1 MRIKNYLK
9 SFLGKSSR
17 DRLLHFYL
25 KSFIFFSQKKV
36 FKYDKLINMWNIHK
50 KRNLTFSLLKKNKE
64 KTKNFIASLTEKEID
79 ELKYDW
85 SFWARDEQLPPLEW
99 VSGKKYIWI
108 LRCGR
113 GWGKTRT
120 ACQTV
125 IEAIRTGLYK
135 RISICGATAEEVRD
149 IMIEGESGLKA
160 CSPPSLCMDYRPS
173 IKKIFFKGGVVV
185 SLFYGSEPEKSRG
198 AQSEFLWCDE
208 LHKWKY
214 PEATFDNLLL
224 GLRLGANPLCL
235 VTSTPKPTAFT
246 REIEKLKNKEGEDAC
261 VVTVGSTYSNKSN
274 LSPQFF
280 NTIITKYEGSRLALQ
295 ELEGQILDDNPNALF
310 KREWIENNIVN
321 ILPSPY
327 DQTRMI
333 IAIDPAIT
341 HSQKTS
347 DYTGIIVIMEGKAP
361 SILANEKKPNMTGYL
376 HYYILYDGSLI
387 GTPFEWSGRVKYLSE
402 LFKGASCIVE
412 DNQGGDM
419 TESTLI
425 NAGVSVPIHRVH
437 SSQNKEARA
446 MQASI
451 LAQQG
456 RLHFYCK
463 KDNPDYSLDV
473 LEAEL
478 CNWVPGAKKSP
489 DRLDALAHGI
499 NYLNNDI
506 ESPETEEEQQAKS
519 ILGKLFL

>member
-1 MRIKNYLK
+1 MFDIWNIIKNR
-9 SFLGKSSR
+9 S
-17 DRLLHFYL
+17 
-25 KSFIFFSQKKV
+25 I
-36 FKYDKLINMWNIHK
+36 
-50 KRNLTFSLLKKNKE
+50 TFSLLQKDKKQAIA
-64 KTKNFIASLTEKEID
+64 FINSLTEKEID
-79 ELKYDW
+79 ELKFDW

-99 VSGKKYIWI
+99 MSGKKYIWI

-125 IEAIRTGLYK
+125 IEAIKTGLYK

-160 CSPPSLCMDYRPS
+160 CCPPSLCMDYRPS
-173 IKKIFFKGGVVV
+173 IKKIFFKGDVVV

-246 REIEKLKNKEGEDAC
+246 REIEKLKNKKGEDAC
-261 VVTVGSTYSNKSN
+261 VVTVGSTYSNKNN
-274 LSPQFF
+274 LSSQFF

-310 KREWIENNIVN
+310 KREWIENNRVAL
-321 ILPSPY
+321 LPNSY
-327 DQTRMI
+327 NQERVI

-347 DYTGIIVIMEGKAP
+347 DYTGIIVIMQASSP
-361 SILANEKKPNMTGYL
+361 SILLNGGKPSNSHLL

-387 GTPFEWSGRVKYLSE
+387 GTPFEWSSRVKVLSE
-402 LFKGASCIVE
+402 AYNANECIVE

-419 TESTLI
+419 TIATLI
-425 NAGVSVPIHRVH
+425 NASISVPIKRVH
-437 SSQNKEARA
+437 SSQNKESRA

-451 LAQQG
+451 LAEQG
-456 RLHFYCK
+456 RLHFYTPLESK
-463 KDNPDYSLDV
+463 EDNLDI
-473 LEAEL
+473 LEEEL
-478 CNWVPGAKKSP
+478 CNWIPGSNKSP

-499 NYLNNDI
+499 NYLNSDV
-506 ESPETEEEQQAKS
+506 SVPDSKEEKEAKS
-519 ILGKLFL
+519 ILGKMFLS

>member
-1 MRIKNYLK
+1 M
-9 SFLGKSSR
+9 SWS
-17 DRLLHFYL
+17 
-25 KSFIFFSQKKV
+25 
-36 FKYDKLINMWNIHK
+36 IHK
-50 KRNLTFSLLKKNKE
+50 KRNITYSLLQKDKE
-64 KTKNFIASLTEKEID
+64 LARSFIESLSDKELT

-99 VSGKKYIWI
+99 IRGKKYIWI

-125 IEAIRTGLYK
+125 IEAIKTGVYK

-149 IMIEGESGLKA
+149 IMIEGESGLA
-160 CSPPSLCMDYRPS
+160 SCCPPELCMDYRPS
-173 IKKIFFKGGVVV
+173 IKKIFFKGGVTV

-224 GLRLGANPLCL
+224 GLRLGDNPLCL

-246 REIEKLKNKEGEDAC
+246 RDIEKLKNNEGESAC
-261 VVTVGSTYSNKSN
+261 VITVGSTYSNKSN
-274 LSPQFF
+274 LSSQFF
-280 NTIITKYEGSRLALQ
+280 NTIITKYEGTRLALQ

-310 KREWIENNIVN
+310 KREWIEYNAVS
-321 ILPSPY
+321 ILPSLY
-327 DQTRMI
+327 NQTRTI

-347 DYTGIIVIMEGKAP
+347 DYTGIIVIMQGKAP
-361 SILANEKKPNMTGYL
+361 VELVTGEKPSSSDKE
-376 HYYILYDGSLI
+376 HFYILYDGSLI
-387 GTPFEWSGRVKYLSE
+387 GTPFEWSSKVKYLTE
-402 LFKGASCIVE
+402 MYKANECVVE

-419 TESTLI
+419 TEATLI
-425 NAGVSVPIHRVH
+425 NAGVTIPIKRVH

-451 LAQQG
+451 LAEQG
-456 RLHFYCK
+456 RLHFYIDEK
-463 KDNPDYSLDV
+463 NINDDKNLDI
-473 LEAEL
+473 LESEL
-478 CNWVPGAKKSP
+478 CNWVPGSKKSP

-499 NYLNNDI
+499 NYLNADSEI
-506 ESPETEEEQQAKS
+506 FETEEEKQAKS
-519 ILGKLFL
+519 ILRKMFMS

>member
-1 MRIKNYLK
+1 MI
-9 SFLGKSSR
+9 KSSKGEKLMDWHVHKNR
-17 DRLLHFYL
+17 T
-25 KSFIFFSQKKV
+25 ITFFQ
-36 FKYDKLINMWNIHK
+36 LQ
-50 KRNLTFSLLKKNKE
+50 KNKE
-64 KTKNFIASLTEKEID
+64 LAKGFIESLSEKELD

-99 VSGKKYIWI
+99 IQGKKYIWI

-125 IEAIRTGLYK
+125 IEAIKTGLYK

-160 CSPPSLCMDYRPS
+160 CCPASLCMDYRPS
-173 IKKIFFKGGVVV
+173 IKKIFFKGGVTV
-185 SLFYGSEPEKSRG
+185 SLFYGSKPEKSRG
-198 AQSEFLWCDE
+198 AQSELLWCDE

-246 REIEKLKNKEGEDAC
+246 REIEKLKNKEGGDAC

-274 LSPQFF
+274 LSAQFF
-280 NTIITKYEGSRLALQ
+280 NTIITKYEGTRLALQ

-310 KREWIENNIVN
+310 KREWIENNRVSS
-321 ILPSPY
+321 LPAFY
-327 DQTRMI
+327 NQERLI
-333 IAIDPAIT
+333 IAVDPATT
-341 HSQKTS
+341 HSQKNS
-347 DYTGIIVIMEGKAP
+347 DYTGIIVIMEGDAP
-361 SILANEKKPNMTGYL
+361 VILANGKKPNHADKK

-387 GTPFEWSGRVKYLSE
+387 GTPFEWGSKVKILQDFYNANE
-402 LFKGASCIVE
+402 IIVE

-419 TESTLI
+419 TQSTLI
-425 NAGVSVPIHRVH
+425 NAGVSAPIKRVH
-437 SSQNKEARA
+437 ASQNKETRA

-451 LAQQG
+451 LTEQG
-456 RLHFYCK
+456 RLHFYIDAGVK
-463 KDNPDYSLDV
+463 HSQNINEENSLDV
-473 LEAEL
+473 LESEL
-478 CNWVPGAKKSP
+478 CNWIPGAKKSP

-499 NYLNNDI
+499 NYLNGNVSI
-506 ESPETEEEQQAKS
+506 PETKEEKEAKS

>member
-1 MRIKNYLK
+1 MY
-9 SFLGKSSR
+9 
-17 DRLLHFYL
+17 
-25 KSFIFFSQKKV
+25 
-36 FKYDKLINMWNIHK
+36 WNIHK
-50 KRNLTFSLLKKNKE
+50 KRNITFPLLQKNKE
-64 KTKNFIASLTEKEID
+64 LATSFIQNLSEKELD
-79 ELKYDW
+79 ELKFDW
-85 SFWARDEQLPPLEW
+85 SFWARDEQLPPLQWITGER
-99 VSGKKYIWI
+99 YIWI

-125 IEAIRTGLYK
+125 IEAIKTGMYK

-160 CSPPSLCMDYRPS
+160 CCPPSLCMDYRPS
-173 IKKIFFKGGVVV
+173 IKKIFFKGGITI

-214 PEATFDNLLL
+214 PESTFDNLLL

-246 REIEKLKNKEGEDAC
+246 REIEKLKNKKGEAAC
-261 VVTVGSTYSNKSN
+261 VVTIGSTYSNKSN

-280 NTIITKYEGSRLALQ
+280 NTIITKYEGTRLALQ

-310 KREWIENNIVN
+310 KREWIENNRVSS
-321 ILPSPY
+321 LPSLY
-327 DQTRMI
+327 NQVRTI

-347 DYTGIIVIMEGKAP
+347 DYTGIIVIMEGDAP
-361 SILANEKKPNMTGYL
+361 TKLFNEAPPNYSDKT

-387 GTPFEWSGRVKYLSE
+387 GSPFEWSARVKFLSE
-402 LFKGASCIVE
+402 VYKANECIVE

-419 TESTLI
+419 TEGTLI
-425 NAGVSVPIHRVH
+425 NAGVSIPIKRVH
-437 SSQNKEARA
+437 SSQNKESRA

-451 LAQQG
+451 LAEQG
-456 RLHFYCK
+456 RLHFYVGTSEK
-463 KDNPDYSLDV
+463 NENEKIIQDDNNLDL
-473 LEAEL
+473 LESEL
-478 CNWVPGAKKSP
+478 CNWIPGAKKSP

-499 NYLNNDI
+499 NYLNANVSSFD
-506 ESPETEEEQQAKS
+506 TEDERCAKS
-519 ILGKLFL
+519 ILGKMFL

>member
-1 MRIKNYLK
+1 MLKEGKNM
-9 SFLGKSSR
+9 SW
-17 DRLLHFYL
+17 D
-25 KSFIFFSQKKV
+25 
-36 FKYDKLINMWNIHK
+36 IHK
-50 KRNLTFSLLKKNKE
+50 KRNITIPLLQKNKMQ
-64 KTKNFIASLTEKEID
+64 TKDFLASLSEKEID

-99 VSGKKYIWI
+99 ISGKRYIWI

-125 IEAIRTGLYK
+125 IEAIKTGLYK

-149 IMIEGESGLKA
+149 VMIEGESGLA
-160 CSPPSLCMDYRPS
+160 SCCPPELCMDYRPS

-198 AQSEFLWCDE
+198 TQSELLWCDE

-214 PEATFDNLLL
+214 PESTFDNLLL
-224 GLRLGANPLCL
+224 GLRLGDNPLAL

-246 REIEKLKNKEGEDAC
+246 REIEKLKNKKGEPAC
-261 VVTVGSTYSNKSN
+261 VVTVGSTYSNKNN
-274 LSPQFF
+274 LSSQFF
-280 NTIITKYEGSRLALQ
+280 NTIITKYEGTRLALQ
-295 ELEGQILDDNPNALF
+295 ELDGKILDDNPNALF
-310 KREWIENNIVN
+310 KREWLDNNAVS
-321 ILPSPY
+321 ILPSLY
-327 DQTRMI
+327 NQERTI

-341 HSQKTS
+341 HAQKTS
-347 DYTGIIVIMEGKAP
+347 DYTGIIVIMEGQAP
-361 SILANEKKPNMTGYL
+361 IHLLNGSLPKDTTKK
-376 HYYILYDGSLI
+376 HYYILYDASLI
-387 GTPFEWSGRVKYLSE
+387 GTPFEWSAKVKLLSE
-402 LFKGASCIVE
+402 FFKANSCVVE

-425 NAGVSVPIHRVH
+425 NAGLSIPIHRVH

-451 LAQQG
+451 LAEQG
-456 RLHFYCK
+456 RLHFFIQESSDK
-463 KDNPDYSLDV
+463 KHLQNQILNNELILENNLDV
-473 LEAEL
+473 LETEL
-478 CNWVPGAKKSP
+478 CNWVPGSNKSP

-499 NYLNNDI
+499 NYLNADVCVAD
-506 ESPETEEEQQAKS
+506 SSEEKVAKS
-519 ILGKLFL
+519 ILGKMFL

>member
-1 MRIKNYLK
+1 M
-9 SFLGKSSR
+9 S
-17 DRLLHFYL
+17 
-25 KSFIFFSQKKV
+25 
-36 FKYDKLINMWNIHK
+36 WNIHK
-50 KRNLTFSLLKKNKE
+50 KRNITFSLLQKDKE
-64 KTKNFIASLTEKEID
+64 TTKEFIESLTEKEID
-79 ELKYDW
+79 ELKFDW

-99 VSGKKYIWI
+99 VRGERYIWI

-125 IEAIRTGLYK
+125 IEAIKTGMYK

-160 CSPPSLCMDYRPS
+160 CCPSSLCMDYRPS

-246 REIEKLKNKEGEDAC
+246 REIEKLKNKDGKSAC

-274 LSPQFF
+274 LSSQFF

-295 ELEGQILDDNPNALF
+295 ELEGHILDDNPNALF
-310 KREWIENNIVN
+310 KREWIENNRVEVLPPLYNQEKLIV
-321 ILPSPY
+321 
-327 DQTRMI
+327 
-333 IAIDPAIT
+333 AIDPAIT

-347 DYTGIIVIMEGKAP
+347 DYTGIIVIMVGDAPKQLTNGK
-361 SILANEKKPNMTGYL
+361 LANHTDKK
-376 HYYILYDGSLI
+376 HYYVLYDASLI
-387 GTPFEWSGRVKYLSE
+387 GTPYEWGEKVKFLTESYKANE
-402 LFKGASCIVE
+402 CIVE

-419 TESTLI
+419 TEATLI
-425 NAGVSVPIHRVH
+425 NAGVAVPIKRVH

-451 LAQQG
+451 LAEQG
-456 RLHFYCK
+456 RLHFYK
-463 KDNPDYSLDV
+463 NALLKDDPLDV

-478 CNWVPGAKKSP
+478 CNWIPGAKKSP

-499 NYLNNDI
+499 NYLNEDI
-506 ESPETEEEQQAKS
+506 MPFDSNEEKSAKS
-519 ILGKLFL
+519 ILGKLFI

>member
-1 MRIKNYLK
+1 
-9 SFLGKSSR
+9 
-17 DRLLHFYL
+17 
-25 KSFIFFSQKKV
+25 
-36 FKYDKLINMWNIHK
+36 MWNIHK
-50 KRNLTFSLLKKNKE
+50 NRTLTFSLLQNNKNKI
-64 KTKNFIASLTEKEID
+64 KSFIESLSEKEID
-79 ELKYDW
+79 DLKYDW
-85 SFWARDEQLPPLEW
+85 SFWARHEQLPPLEW
-99 VSGKKYIWI
+99 VTGERYIWI

-125 IEAIRTGLYK
+125 IEAIKTGRYK

-160 CSPPSLCMDYRPS
+160 CCPPSLCMDYRPS
-173 IKKIFFKGGVVV
+173 IKKIFFKGGVTV

-246 REIEKLKNKEGEDAC
+246 REIEKLKNKDGGEAC
-261 VVTVGSTYSNKSN
+261 VVTIGSTYSNKSN

-321 ILPSPY
+321 MLPSLY
-327 DQTRMI
+327 LQERCI
-333 IAIDPAIT
+333 IAIDPATT
-341 HSQKTS
+341 HSQKSS
-347 DYTGIIVIMEGKAP
+347 DYTGIIVIMESNTP
-361 SILANEKKPNMTGYL
+361 VQLANGKISNNSDKK

-387 GTPFEWSGRVKYLSE
+387 GTPFEWSSKVKYLSE
-402 LFKGASCIVE
+402 LYKVNACIVE

-419 TESTLI
+419 TEATLI
-425 NAGVSVPIHRVH
+425 NAGVQVPIHRVH

-451 LAQQG
+451 LTEQG
-456 RLHFYCK
+456 RLHFYIEENQK
-463 KDNPDYSLDV
+463 ENNLDV
-473 LEAEL
+473 LEEEL
-478 CNWVPGAKKSP
+478 CNWVPGSKKSP

-499 NYLNNDI
+499 NYLNADI
-506 ESPETEEEQQAKS
+506 CVPDSKEEIEAKS
-519 ILGKLFL
+519 ILGKMFSF

>member
-1 MRIKNYLK
+1 MI
-9 SFLGKSSR
+9 
-17 DRLLHFYL
+17 
-25 KSFIFFSQKKV
+25 
-36 FKYDKLINMWNIHK
+36 WNIHK
-50 KRNLTFSLLKKNKE
+50 RRNITFSLLQKDKE
-64 KTKNFIASLTEKEID
+64 EAKAFIESLTEKEID
-79 ELKYDW
+79 GLKYDW

-125 IEAIRTGLYK
+125 IEAIKTGLYK

-149 IMIEGESGLKA
+149 IMIEGESGLA
-160 CSPPSLCMDYRPS
+160 SCCPPELHMDYRPS

-214 PEATFDNLLL
+214 PESTFDNLLL
-224 GLRLGANPLCL
+224 GLRLGNNPLCL

-246 REIEKLKNKEGEDAC
+246 REIELLKNKKGESAC

-274 LSPQFF
+274 LSSQFF

-310 KREWIENNIVN
+310 KREWIEFNIVN
-321 ILPSPY
+321 SLPPPY
-327 DQTRMI
+327 YQERVI
-333 IAIDPAIT
+333 IAVDPATT
-341 HSQKTS
+341 HSKKSS
-347 DYTGIIVIMEGKAP
+347 DYTGIIVIMEGAAP
-361 SILANEKKPNMTGYL
+361 SLLASGKSALHTDKK
-376 HYYILYDGSLI
+376 HYYILHDGSLI
-387 GTPFEWSGRVKYLSE
+387 GTPYEWSSKVKYLSIVY
-402 LFKGASCIVE
+402 KANACIVE

-425 NAGVSVPIHRVH
+425 NANISIPIHRVH
-437 SSQNKEARA
+437 SSQNKESRA

-451 LAQQG
+451 LTEQG
-456 RLHFYCK
+456 RLHFFIPEGTSE
-463 KDNPDYSLDV
+463 NN
-473 LEAEL
+473 LELLEEEL
-478 CNWVPGAKKSP
+478 CNWIPGSSKSP

-499 NYLNNDI
+499 NYLNTGVLIPD
-506 ESPETEEEQQAKS
+506 SKEEKEAKS
-519 ILGKLFL
+519 ILGKLFIS